1 MTPDARPCTAAGGR
15 AGAVA
20 YGGRVDAGTTSTP
33 DGSGADGTSAAR
45 SVGSPHGYRP
55 GAVVAACA
63 LVCAASVA
71 GVLALWSVFV
81 DSLTGQQV
89 EGAAV
94 RGARFGQTELWRVA
108 EHVLSVVSVAAIA
121 GVLLVA
127 VVIAVARRRW
137 ELAVQVALVAGG
149 ANLTTQVLKYVLLP
163 RPDLGVEVGSH
174 ANTLPSGHTTAAAS
188 IAVVLL
194 LVVPA
199 RVRPAAALVGA
210 LYTAATGVST
220 LIGQWHRPSDVVAG
234 VLVVLGWT
242 AATCAI
248 TALWP
253 ARLSEDALDG
263 PPPTPRSQSVA
274 LVLLGLVVAVAG
286 LVAAVLLERTWGV
299 AGTPES
305 REDLLTAYG
314 GGVAGAVAAV
324 AATFAIVLVLRS
336 RAGRR
341 LRIA

>member
-1 MTPDARPCTAAGGR
+1 VTTDARPSTGAGGR
-15 AGAVA
+15 RGLVA
-20 YGGRVDAGTTSTP
+20 YGGRVDAGTTSLP
-33 DGSGADGTSAAR
+33 DGTR
-45 SVGSPHGYRP
+45 PRGYRP
-55 GAVVAACA
+55 GVVVALCA
-63 LVCAASVA
+63 LVCVGSVA

-89 EGAAV
+89 EAAAV
-94 RGARFGQTELWRVA
+94 RGARFGQTALWRVA
-108 EHVLSVVSVAAIA
+108 EHVLSVVSVTAIA

-127 VVIAVARRRW
+127 VVIAVVRRRW

-149 ANLTTQVLKYVLLP
+149 ANLTTQVLKYVFLP

-199 RVRPAAALVGA
+199 RVRPVAALVGA

-263 PPPTPRSQSVA
+263 PPPTPRSQTAA
-274 LVLLGLVVAVAG
+274 LVVLGLVVVVAG
-286 LVAAVLLERTWGV
+286 LVAAVLLDGTWRSAV
-299 AGTPES
+299 VLES

-314 GGVAGAVAAV
+314 GGVAGSVAAV
-324 AATFAIVLVLRS
+324 AAAFAIVLVLRT

-341 LRIA
+341 LRNA